1 MRLITI
7 IATAS
12 GALAAAFIFAPRANA
27 ERICRQVCDE
37 AGFCQSVCVEN
48 DHVFLD
54 NSDKDFYLRHGQ
66 PDAFLGR

>member
-1 MRLITI
+1 MRAITI
-7 IATAS
+7 MATAAV
-12 GALAAAFIFAPRANA
+12 ALAAAFAFAPIANA
-27 ERICRQVCDE
+27 ERICRQVCE
-37 AGFCQSVCVEN
+37 ADFCQSICVEN